1 MRFFPSD
8 YDDEEFDDSSD
19 GFQGDLDFLVSE
31 FESQNR
37 EQFSAR
43 ELIELFRHYT
53 NSNGEHNPFKLD
65 QYAKMVIELG
75 IQTFPYIPVFTL
87 HMVEWLLHEHKYKKA
102 HKYLDQALSYN
113 PLDPTLVLMK
123 GILFG
128 HEGARK
134 LAFDS
139 VHQAISMVGD
149 DEGLYEDFL
158 DMVLH
163 FEQFDLAEPI
173 AQKALE
179 YDSEIIPILEKY
191 INRTE
196 DTHIIRMLIPA
207 VEAQI
212 EKDPYMA
219 EAWYLLGLAFH
230 GMDEFEKAIGAFDYA
245 VTINDNFADAW
256 LGLIEAKYEN
266 EEYEGVVQ
274 DYQELVKKFPQKSM
288 EPIEGLYAWSLH
300 ETGNSLKSREVYK
313 QILKKFP
320 TDAECW
326 YSLGLTYHHEEQYQ
340 VALPYLEKAYQLDPS
355 EADYGIVLAS
365 AYFGLNLTD
374 KWKRLY
380 EELGESFPFESE
392 LWLDWGVAL
401 YEIGESGEA
410 LDITETGLE
419 NNPQNI
425 QLLYRL
431 AALFYLTGN
440 KDMGLMV
447 LEKALEIDPTEYQG
461 IFTFAPELKNSIKI
475 RTLIGK
481 FKFNSDQ

>member
-8 YDDEEFDDSSD
+8 YDDDDFDDSSD
-19 GFQGDLDFLVSE
+19 GFHGDLDSLASD

-43 ELIELFRHYT
+43 ELIELFRYYT
-53 NSNGEHNPFKLD
+53 DPSGERNPFKLD

-75 IQTFPYIPVFTL
+75 IQSFPYIPVFTL

-113 PLDPTLVLMK
+113 PMDPTLVLMK
-123 GILFG
+123 GILHG

-134 LAFDS
+134 LAFDF
-139 VHQAISMVGD
+139 VHEALKMAGD
-149 DEGLYEDFL
+149 DEAIYEDFL

-163 FEQFDLAEPI
+163 FEQYDLAEPI
-173 AQKALE
+173 AQQSLE
-179 YDSEIIPILEKY
+179 YDAEIIPVLEKY

-196 DTHIIRMLIPA
+196 ETHIIKMLIPA

-212 EKDPYMA
+212 NKDPYMA
-219 EAWYLLGLAFH
+219 EAWYLLGLALH
-230 GMDEFEKAIGAFDYA
+230 GLDQFDKAIEAFDYA

-256 LGLIEAKYEN
+256 LGLIEARYEN
-266 EEYEGVVQ
+266 EDYEKVVK
-274 DYQELVKKFPQKSM
+274 DYEELVKKFPVKSM
-288 EPIEGLYAWSLH
+288 ESIDGLYAWSLH
-300 ETGNSLKSREVYK
+300 EVGQSKKSREVYK
-313 QILKKFP
+313 SILKKFP

-340 VALPYLEKAYQLDPS
+340 IALPYLEKAFQLDPA

-365 AYFGLNLTD
+365 AYFGLNMTD

-380 EELGESFPFESE
+380 EELSETFPFEAE

-401 YEIGESGEA
+401 YELGELGES
-410 LDITETGLE
+410 LDVTESGLE

-447 LEKALEIDPTEYQG
+447 LEKALEFDPSEVSG
-461 IFTFAPELKNSIKI
+461 IFTFAPELRNSLKI
-475 RTLIGK
+475 RTLIA
-481 FKFNSDQ
+481 KFNHGN